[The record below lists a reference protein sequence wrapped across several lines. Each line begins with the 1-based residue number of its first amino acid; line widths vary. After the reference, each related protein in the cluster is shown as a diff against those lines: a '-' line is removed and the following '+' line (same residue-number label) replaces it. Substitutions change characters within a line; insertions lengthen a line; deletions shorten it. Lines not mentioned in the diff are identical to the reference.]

1 MTQTSST
8 PATEAPVRDRTSNPS
23 SPQSTRQSQ
32 PPLQSSFSFRETVS
46 DAYGGGEEASAA
58 WNSQEIRETVSR
70 PDGSG
75 NEASLTSWTQE
86 VRQSQSK
93 GFSDAC
99 IAGFESP
106 SAASGSPVA
115 LRGED
120 ISVGY
125 GDRLIIAP
133 MNVEIPLGKVTT
145 IIGSNGCGKSTLL
158 KALARILPVRSGA
171 VYLDGKAIAKM
182 SSTEIARQMA
192 LLPQSPEAPSGL
204 TVSELVAYG
213 RYPHQRGLGRLTS
226 QDKEL
231 IDQALTMTFMD
242 EFADRPLDELSGGQR
257 QRAWIAMA
265 LAQDT
270 DIILLDEPTT
280 YLDLSHQLE
289 VLELLR
295 ELNQEQGKTVAL
307 VIHELNLA
315 ARYADWMIA
324 MKDGAVAYLGTP
336 DEVMTPAMMRDI
348 FSLDALIETDP
359 WSGRPSVVGSRLLR

>member
-1 MTQTSST
+1 MPNASTPTKTSAVTPKPAEYRETISSSFESQNVPNSALESVASNSEFLESQAATRLVDFEAPNLSSAKPPESAVQTSVSLSR
-8 PATEAPVRDRTSNPS
+8 ESDVAPV
-23 SPQSTRQSQ
+23 
-32 PPLQSSFSFRETVS
+32 L
-46 DAYGGGEEASAA
+46 A
-58 WNSQEIRETVSR
+58 
-70 PDGSG
+70 
-75 NEASLTSWTQE
+75 
-86 VRQSQSK
+86 
-93 GFSDAC
+93 
-99 IAGFESP
+99 
-106 SAASGSPVA
+106 A

-125 GDRLIIAP
+125 GDRLIIEP
-133 MNVEIPLGKVTT
+133 MNVEIPVGQVTT

-171 VYLDGKAIAKM
+171 VYLNGEAIAKM

-213 RYPHQRGLGRLTS
+213 RYPHQRGFGRLTS
-226 QDKEL
+226 EDKEF
-231 IDQALTMTFMD
+231 IDQALSMTFMS

-270 DIILLDEPTT
+270 DVILLDEPTT

-295 ELNQEQGKTVAL
+295 NLNREQGKTVAL

-336 DEVMTPAMMRDI
+336 EEVMTPAMMRDI
-348 FSLDALIETDP
+348 FSLDALITTDP
-359 WSGRPSVVGSRLLR
+359 WTHRPSVISSRLLK